1 MRKSTSTSNRAT
13 ATAAAATK
21 ATRASA
27 ADAKDTRT
35 RVSVRG
41 IAKVVA
47 PSSRLKGI
55 TAKRS
60 ADRAVKAVKVTTR
73 AAALKASGGYTEQQL
88 SLAYSNVKAAK
99 GSNIRCTIANPGKKN
114 LDCLAHAVVYYTG
127 HFATITKL
135 DNGKIK
141 VAAKLV

>member
-27 ADAKDTRT
+27 VDAKGTRT

-47 PSSRLKGI
+47 PSSRLKAI

-60 ADRAVKAVKVTTR
+60 TVKAVKVTAR
-73 AAALKASGGYTEQQL
+73 AASLKASGGYTEQQL
-88 SLAYSNVKAAK
+88 SLAYNNVKAAK

-135 DNGKIK
+135 DNSKIK